1 MTREE
6 AQAEALNLTTNTNII
21 LKWATGVGK
30 SLGFIL
36 MQEALNPKSTY
47 IVVAERA
54 HIKNWTDEYKKHGK
68 EDLLKNTKIF
78 CYASLSK
85 YKNTEVDL
93 ICLDEGHHI
102 VTELRLE
109 SLQEIKR
116 KNIILLSATITSR
129 DIDCLTESIGPFV
142 VTDLS
147 LREAVE
153 SGILPEPII
162 YVIPLTLDSI
172 HNNHTIIFTRGKAD
186 KHIHI
191 RCDYKDMWGYKKN
204 KLKYPN
210 LHLTIVATAAQKQM
224 YMEKQ
229 VDYYRSL
236 YFRSR
241 EEFAK
246 NKWLLSG
253 IERKRFLA
261 ECKTSEVD
269 NLLKLI
275 QDKRFVCFCGSIKQ
289 ARELSGGKNLVCSE
303 VKNSLQIIDDFNN
316 EVISNIYVIDM
327 LKEGSNLVKIQI
339 GIMIQLDGNEGPFIQ
354 KSGRIMR
361 AENPLIFLFY
371 YKHTKDEDYLAN
383 VLKEVNPEHVR
394 ILPDKQS
401 LLNLFENGNSSK

>member
-36 MQEALNPKSTY
+36 MQEALNPKLTY

-109 SLQEIKR
+109 SLHEIKR
-116 KNIILLSATITSR
+116 KNVILLSATITDR
-129 DIDCLTESIGPFV
+129 DIDKLTESIGPFV
-142 VTDLS
+142 ITDLS

-153 SGILPEPII
+153 SGILPEPTI
-162 YVIPLTLDSI
+162 YIIPLTLDSQ
-172 HNNHTIIFTRGKAD
+172 HKVHTIIFTRGKSE
-186 KHIHI
+186 KYVHI
-191 RCDYKDMWGYKKN
+191 RCDYKDMWEYKKN

-210 LHLTIVATAAQKQM
+210 LHLTIVATAAQKHM
-224 YMEKQ
+224 YMEKL
-229 VDYYRSL
+229 VDYYRGL
-236 YFRSR
+236 YFRTQA
-241 EEFAK
+241 EFSK

-261 ECKTSEVD
+261 ECKTDEVKE
-269 NLLKLI
+269 LLRLV

-289 ARELSGGKNLVCSE
+289 ARELSGSINLVCSE

-316 EVISNIYVIDM
+316 EIISNIYVIDM
-327 LKEGSNLVKIQI
+327 LKEGSNLVKIQV

-394 ILPDKQS
+394 ILPDKKS

>member
-1 MTREE
+1 MNREE
-6 AQAEALNLTTNTNII
+6 AHAEALTLTTNTNVI

-36 MQEALNPKSTY
+36 MQEELKPKSTY

-68 EDLLKNTKIF
+68 EYLLKDTKIF

-85 YKNTEVDL
+85 YASTEVDL

-109 SLQEIKR
+109 SLRQISR
-116 KNIILLSATITSR
+116 KNIILLSATITNR
-129 DIDCLTESIGPFV
+129 DIDYLTESIGPFAI
-142 VTDLS
+142 TDLS

-162 YVIPLTLDSI
+162 YVIPLMLDTKI
-172 HNNHTIIFTRGKAD
+172 KNHTIVFTRGKSD
-186 KHIHI
+186 KHVHIH
-191 RCDYKDMWGYKKN
+191 CDYKDMWEYKKN

-210 LHLTIVATAAQKQM
+210 LYLTIVATAAQKQM
-224 YMEKQ
+224 YLEKQ
-229 VDYYRSL
+229 VDYYKTL
-236 YFRSR
+236 YFRTKA
-241 EEFAK
+241 EFSK
-246 NKWLLSG
+246 NKWLFSG

-261 ECKTSEVD
+261 DCKTKDVWG
-269 NLLKLI
+269 LLRLI

-289 ARELSGGKNLVCSE
+289 AKELSGSTNLVCSE

-316 EVISNIYVIDM
+316 EIIQNLFVVDM
-327 LKEGSNLVKIQI
+327 LKEGSNLVKIQV
-339 GIMIQLDGNEGPFIQ
+339 GVMVQLDGNEGPFIQ

-361 AENPLIFLFY
+361 AEDPLIFLFY
-371 YKHTKDEDYLAN
+371 YKHTKDEDYLEN
-383 VLKEVNPEHVR
+383 VLKEVNPEHVK
-394 ILPDKQS
+394 IVPNKES
-401 LLNLFENGNSSK
+401 LLNIFDNGNSSK